1 MQQAHVAEERR
12 AAPALQVVA
21 NLREVLHE
29 GSVARV
35 LRLLRA
41 ERNEEVHGCGP
52 MCHPSCCT
60 RARFPLQSRGGSGQ
74 PRRRAAVSLAS
85 ESLHPFSCLHSMHCP
100 GIGSS
105 CSQIDRGRRMTVNA
119 TFRSCAR

>member
-85 ESLHPFSCLHSMHCP
+85 ESLPLASLCMGARCSAQIHPTAS
-100 GIGSS
+100 
-105 CSQIDRGRRMTVNA
+105 
-119 TFRSCAR
+119 